1 MPIQKPGMSPLK
13 LLVKAKENCK
23 TLSACTGQEIMYKDC
38 NVM

>member
-23 TLSACTGQEIMYKDC
+23 TLSTCTGQEIMYKDC